1 MSHYQTLKDK
11 IISLA
16 AAEQRVSFWKAA
28 GEKVV
33 FTNGVFDLLHLGHI
47 DYLAKTAD
55 LGTKLIIGLNDDES
69 VRTLS
74 KGPAR
79 PIKDEQTRAH
89 ILAALSFVD
98 AVVLFG
104 DHTPFH
110 LIETLLPDVLVK
122 GGDYNPDET
131 NPEAKGFIVGSD
143 LVKAAGGE
151 VCVIPFVPGHST
163 TSLEEKIIRL
173 NA

>member
-1 MSHYQTLKDK
+1 MIAHSTLLYIDHE
-11 IISLA
+11 IATAI
-16 AAEQRVSFWKAA
+16 AEPR
-28 GEKVV
+28 
-33 FTNGVFDLLHLGHI
+33 
-47 DYLAKTAD
+47 
-55 LGTKLIIGLNDDES
+55 LI
-69 VRTLS
+69 
-74 KGPAR
+74 P
-79 PIKDEQTRAH
+79 
-89 ILAALSFVD
+89 VD